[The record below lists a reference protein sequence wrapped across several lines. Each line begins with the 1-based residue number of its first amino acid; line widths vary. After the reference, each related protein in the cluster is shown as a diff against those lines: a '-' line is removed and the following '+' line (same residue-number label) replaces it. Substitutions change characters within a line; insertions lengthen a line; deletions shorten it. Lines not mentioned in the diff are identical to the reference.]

1 MKNNPQ
7 TNEPFGHR
15 PRNKANMDQP
25 QEEFIEPQSAH
36 SNPDKEHADEVE
48 NAEMM
53 ADYHHPENR

>member
-7 TNEPFGHR
+7 TKEPFGHW

-36 SNPDKEHADEVE
+36 SNPDMEHGDEIEHVE
-48 NAEMM
+48 QM
-53 ADYHHPENR
+53 ADFRGKDKA